1 MDFCIE
7 KVVIIDSEYFVFVE
21 CFDGCI
27 DVGCWIIGIF
37 VGV

>member
-7 KVVIIDSEYFVFVE
+7 KIVIIDSEYFVFVE
-21 CFDGCI
+21 CFDCGI